1 MEWQERFDFVN
12 PKVETLRRN
21 MAEASQNGASPPE
34 RKKTRDDFRFGPVL
48 GEGSYST
55 VILAEEKSS
64 KREFAIKVI
73 RKYHII
79 KEKKTRQVCTSNS

>member
-1 MEWQERFDFVN
+1 
-12 PKVETLRRN
+12 
-21 MAEASQNGASPPE
+21 MAEATQNGASAPE

-55 VILAEEKSS
+55 VILAEDKSS

-79 KEKKTRQVCTSNS
+79 KERKTKQVGLCNFVWLWACGWGWEMNG

>member
-1 MEWQERFDFVN
+1 
-12 PKVETLRRN
+12 
-21 MAEASQNGASPPE
+21 MAESTGNGAVPPE
-34 RKKTRDDFRFGPVL
+34 HKKSRSDFKFGKVL

-64 KREFAIKVI
+64 KKEFAIKVI

-79 KEKKTRQVCTSNS
+79 KERKTKQVR